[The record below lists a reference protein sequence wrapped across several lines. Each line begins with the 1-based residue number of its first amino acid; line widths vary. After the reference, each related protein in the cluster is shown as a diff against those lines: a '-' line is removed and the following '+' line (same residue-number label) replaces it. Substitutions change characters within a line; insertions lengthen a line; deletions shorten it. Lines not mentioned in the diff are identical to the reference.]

1 MPVGD
6 TKFCLVET
14 THGAVRIGRIIEFE
28 TCGNNITIQTDLY
41 YKEEYNYGVDKS
53 PKEIII
59 EPSVYQNWFT
69 DPSDNC
75 TIEEYQ
81 MVVPKNPRDEAEG
94 NIDIYDPKDFTDP
107 GIYTDIVYLEDEVII
122 IDKEADM
129 LYIPV

>member
-1 MPVGD
+1 M
-6 TKFCLVET
+6 TQW
-14 THGAVRIGRIIEFE
+14 EFQSE
-28 TCGNNITIQTDLY
+28 MFKLRVSTWECQ
-41 YKEEYNYGVDKS
+41 DKNV
-53 PKEIII
+53 KIII

-107 GIYTDIVYLEDEVII
+107 GIYTDIVYLEDEIII